1 MNRPD
6 GRAGARRVA
15 LPLLLLVVGVTLG
28 GCSILKPKP
37 GKSEL
42 AWQARRELL
51 SRIDRFTLEARVSSG
66 GMFGVKGN
74 LVWKQLPGRFD
85 MRVAGP
91 FGIGAATIS
100 GRGSD
105 IEIRTSK
112 RTITTSDPERDLHDR
127 LGWSFPVTHLR
138 YWVLGVPAPGSDA
151 KVELDEEGRLASLE
165 QDDWT
170 MEVDE
175 YQDAGSL
182 ELPRKFEVANDE
194 VRIKV
199 VVDRWADLPRSP

>member
-1 MNRPD
+1 MNGQD
-6 GRAGARRVA
+6 GLAPARRAA
-15 LPLLLLVVGVTLG
+15 LPLLLLFVGVTLG

-42 AWQARRELL
+42 AWEARRELL
-51 SRIDRFTLEARVSSG
+51 TRIDRFTLEARVSSG
-66 GMFGVKGN
+66 GIFGVKGN
-74 LVWKQLPGRFD
+74 LVWRQLPERFD

-100 GRGSD
+100 GRGRE

-112 RTITTSDPERDLHDR
+112 RTIKTSDPERDLHDR
-127 LGWSFPVTHLR
+127 LGWTFPVAHLR
-138 YWVLGVPAPGSDA
+138 YWVLGVPAPGSSADVEFDDA
-151 KVELDEEGRLASLE
+151 GRLVSLE

-170 MEVDE
+170 LEVDE
-175 YQDAGSL
+175 YQNVGRL

-199 VVDRWADLPRSP
+199 VIDRWADLPQTP